1 MGESVADKRQHAVR
15 FGLGEGSTGKD
26 TLSLN
31 LKTVLEATVDKMG
44 SVYVKHVKTS
54 LHNE

>member
-1 MGESVADKRQHAVR
+1 MADKQQHAVR
-15 FGLGEGSTGKD
+15 VGLGEGSTGKD

-54 LHNE
+54 LHNK

>member
-1 MGESVADKRQHAVR
+1 MADKQQHAVR
-15 FGLGEGSTGKD
+15 VGLGEGCTGKD
-26 TLSLN
+26 TLNLN